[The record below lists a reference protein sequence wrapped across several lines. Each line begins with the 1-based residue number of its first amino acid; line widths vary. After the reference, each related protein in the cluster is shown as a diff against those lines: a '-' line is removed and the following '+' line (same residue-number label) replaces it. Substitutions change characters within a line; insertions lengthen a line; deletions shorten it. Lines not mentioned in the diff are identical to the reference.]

1 MSRGQEQR
9 RLLPA
14 YLATGTSPGA
24 GLPGTL
30 DSLAA
35 LRASGL
41 PLARYHTAVHQ
52 RVVELLTGG
61 SLSVVELAGYLGLP
75 VSVTLVLA
83 EQLVSDGQLKASVP
97 IPDALRASNDGRPS
111 KEVLEEVLSGLHAL
125 LAA

>member
-1 MSRGQEQR
+1 MSRGQEER

-14 YLATGTSPGA
+14 YLATGTSTGADSPGI
-24 GLPGTL
+24 L

-41 PLARYHTAVHQ
+41 PLATYHTAVHQ

-83 EQLVSDGQLKASVP
+83 EQLVSDGQLNASVP
-97 IPDALRASNDGRPS
+97 IPDALRASQDGRPS